1 MDFSSLIEL
10 GQQLAVRIPSDWPLF
25 LALTAVIVLVI
36 GSHAQLRRRI
46 RREVEALAPR
56 EDFYRLVDEQRQVNE
71 ELARMAAKLAN
82 APSPKDNDLALKRG
96 KLEEL
101 MTAVYELLFWLD
113 REKSARLFNAPVR
126 TEEAPIKRVM
136 SLARLY
142 FPELAGVA
150 TTLYSVYSR
159 VMIGLLRCELSL
171 AQVEGDESRRREIL
185 GEWQKQYLA
194 LLSELSEATR
204 AMEAECAKLA
214 GGAGWPTA
222 APTVRDLAGVQ
233 PAMEPPI
240 QGR

>member
-1 MDFSSLIEL
+1 MDFARLIEL
-10 GQQLAVRIPSDWPLF
+10 GQQLAARIPSDWPLF
-25 LALTAVIVLVI
+25 LALFAVIVLVI
-36 GSHAQLRRRI
+36 GSHVQLRRHI

-71 ELARMAAKLAN
+71 ELARMAARLAEV
-82 APSPKDNDLALKRG
+82 PSPKGNDLALKRD

-126 TEEAPIKRVM
+126 PEEAPVKKVM
-136 SLARLY
+136 ALARLY
-142 FPELAGVA
+142 FPELAGAA

-159 VMIGLLRCELSL
+159 VMIGLLRCELFL
-171 AQVEGDESRRREIL
+171 AQAEGDENRRREIL

-204 AMEAECAKLA
+204 AMEAECAKFA
-214 GGAGWPTA
+214 VGAGWPTA
-222 APTVRDLAGVQ
+222 APAVRDLTGAE
-233 PAMEPPI
+233 PAMEPPVK
-240 QGR
+240 GR